1 MASRPGNVPRH
12 VRSVR
17 LPHVT
22 PPGWLALV
30 GGSPWQ
36 EGCTFDA
43 DLLAASGGSE
53 VLVLPTAAAF
63 EHPDRLVARAA
74 EWFAPVGGAVVS
86 CPILNRRDAEDPAL
100 VAMIRR
106 ARFIYIAGDSPM
118 HLLGVLKDTQAWV
131 AVEAAWRSGAVLAA
145 ASDAAMVLGDPMVD
159 PRGGAFTI
167 GLGLISD
174 LAVLP
179 HADTWPPAR
188 TKRTLKIAGKRVT
201 VALIDERTALLR
213 NPSGSWSSAGVGSVV
228 LHENGADVE
237 IRHLDARPV

>member
-1 MASRPGNVPRH
+1 MIK
-12 VRSVR
+12 
-17 LPHVT
+17 
-22 PPGWLALV
+22 PGWLALI

-36 EGCTFDA
+36 EGCDFDA
-43 DLLAASGGSE
+43 DLLAASGGTE

-63 EHPDRLVARAA
+63 EHPDRLIEQAT
-74 EWFAPVGGAVVS
+74 EWFAPVGGTVVN
-86 CPILNRRDAEDPAL
+86 CPVLNRRDAEDPAL
-100 VAMIRR
+100 VAMIRD

-118 HLLGVLKDTQAWV
+118 HLLGVLKETQAWV
-131 AVEAAWRSGAVLAA
+131 AIEAAWRSGAVLAA

-179 HADTWPPAR
+179 HADTWPAAR
-188 TKRTLKIAGKRVT
+188 TKRTLKIAGKKVT

-213 NPSGSWSSAGVGSVV
+213 NPEGTWSSAGAGTVV
-228 LHENGADVE
+228 LHENGIDVP
-237 IRHLDARPV
+237 IAHLDARLI